1 MAATRRDFNMVAA
14 FSAALLVL
22 SCAKPKT
29 FEENYETAKENAVT
43 KSGRDYDAAVGA
55 AVQGLPG
62 FMLAQ
67 RDCVVKNPG
76 ETSLHGYLVIKSG
89 TEYSVVLEPKGALAD
104 CIQATMANRTLPPP
118 PATPYLNPYEFAVDQ

>member
-1 MAATRRDFNMVAA
+1 MAGTRPNFKTMAA

-22 SCAKPKT
+22 SCSKPKT

-43 KSGRDYDAAVGA
+43 KSGRDYDTAVGA

-67 RDCVVKNPG
+67 SDCVVKNPG
-76 ETSLHGYLVIKSG
+76 ESSLHGYLLIKSAR
-89 TEYSVVLEPKGALAD
+89 EYSVVLQPEGALAD
-104 CIQATMANRTLPPP
+104 CIQATMANRTLPAPP
-118 PATPYLNPYEFAVDQ
+118 TTPYLNPYEFAVNQ